1 MKKWF
6 AFLLAVLLLV
16 SLTACGSP
24 SKDNNAPAGDP
35 QNTTGGE
42 GTSGAGEDKT
52 PEEDWGIEGD
62 IAVRFNQDT
71 QLICFRWPGSPGNT
85 AGSGK
90 AGGQGDDTFVLVD
103 RYVEDVSPEN
113 VSLENFFPAYF
124 EQTIAAF
131 SDFYYLKYSDGSLT
145 VESSEVSTVNGYEV
159 CMFTG
164 KHTYKHSGADR
175 ERAYV
180 AYVTTLKSNG
190 GYVYWLVQDNSSD
203 QSNGALIRDHADRI
217 IRSIWEPK

>member
-6 AFLLAVLLLV
+6 VLLLAALLLV

-24 SKDNNAPAGDP
+24 SKDENAPTGDP
-35 QNTTGGE
+35 QNTTGEE
-42 GTSGAGEDKT
+42 GISGAGEDKT
-52 PEEDWGIEGD
+52 PEDDWGKEGD
-62 IAVRFNQDT
+62 IVVVHNVSADP
-71 QLICFRWPGSPGNT
+71 IYFRWPASRGTT
-85 AGSGK
+85 AGSGL
-90 AGGQGDDTFVLVD
+90 AAPQGDDTFVLAD
-103 RYVEDVSPEN
+103 GYVADVSPEN

-124 EQTIAAF
+124 DQTLAAF
-131 SDFYYLKYSDGSLT
+131 KGYYKSKYSDGSLT

-164 KHTYKHSGADR
+164 KHSYKYSGAPQT
-175 ERAYV
+175 RAYV

-190 GYVYWLVQDNSSD
+190 GYVYWLVQDISDD